1 MPRRIDTPSCQLW
14 GVILVKNEWL
24 FMAVAGALCSS
35 GAMLGSSFELI
46 WCLFNTY
53 MPVYFGLFGAYFS
66 PSMTNLTP
74 HNRQFK
80 IRGPGGHGARA
91 YGPRSITIR
100 AELGLLKGLV
110 LLTGIEIS
118 CYSNCSFAKCSVSH
132 EIVSR
137 RESLRR
143 HVSK

>member
-14 GVILVKNEWL
+14 GIILVKSEWL

-46 WCLFNTY
+46 WCLFGTY

-66 PSMTNLTP
+66 PSMTNLTL

-80 IRGPGGHGARA
+80 IRGPGGHGAKRPWGDMA
-91 YGPRSITIR
+91 RLGVQGPM
-100 AELGLLKGLV
+100 GLD
-110 LLTGIEIS
+110 
-118 CYSNCSFAKCSVSH
+118 
-132 EIVSR
+132 R
-137 RESLRR
+137 LRFGR
-143 HVSK
+143 NWAC